1 MKWWFILTYV
11 EFVIVTSFLLCL
23 LVIEYLK
30 ITCWGCLMDFM
41 VRVGQ
46 QRVGVSWCI
55 FFFLSL
61 ISGVRIMF
69 IGCKVVAS
77 NAR

>member
-1 MKWWFILTYV
+1 MKWWFTLTYV

-41 VRVGQ
+41 VRLGQ
-46 QRVGVSWCI
+46 RRVGFCGVI
-55 FFFLSL
+55 FFLVSRF
-61 ISGVRIMF
+61 
-69 IGCKVVAS
+69 
-77 NAR
+77 